1 MSYNAYILKKLEA
14 HKYLASVLDK
24 SISEVGKQSLKQA
37 NSIYDGTERLSWYL
51 SCFTENYFDV
61 CVKIAKEDYR
71 FIKAIR
77 KLVSPAKMT
86 FTLSQRVFLATFTS
100 SYNYNSIITLD
111 DGLYYPDIINAM
123 IEKYIDNLF
132 VDISEA
138 RVPNIVRI
146 LTKYSAKFTAS
157 GLTTRAVTYPI
168 VTAICI
174 SAGLKVALEST
185 LTTTIRWGVSGLG
198 LYSYAR
204 IAADAADRLKNRNL
218 TFYNTLYNMEVEML
232 YFLIEPITI
241 KIPEKLRTSL
251 SDEEIAAAILRL
263 IE

>member
-1 MSYNAYILKKLEA
+1 MSHNAYILKRLEA
-14 HKYLASVLDK
+14 DRYLASVLDK
-24 SISEVGKQSLKQA
+24 SVSEVGKQSLKQA
-37 NSIYDGTERLSWYL
+37 SSLYDGTERLSWYL

-61 CVKIAKEDYR
+61 CIKMKKEDYR

-77 KLVSPAKMT
+77 RLVGPAKIT
-86 FTLSQRVFLATFTS
+86 FTLSQRVFLATLTS
-100 SYNYNSIITLD
+100 SYNSTIILD
-111 DGLYYPDIINAM
+111 NGLYYSDIITAM
-123 IEKYIDNLF
+123 IEKYIDSLLL
-132 VDISEA
+132 DISEA
-138 RVPNIVRI
+138 RIPNIVRI

-174 SAGLKVALEST
+174 SAGLKAALEST
-185 LTTTIRWGVSGLG
+185 LTTTIRWGVSGVG

-204 IAADAADRLKNRNL
+204 IAADAADRLKIRSL
-218 TFYNTLYNMEVEML
+218 LFYNTLYSMGVEML

-241 KIPEKLRTSL
+241 KIPEKLRNSL
-251 SDEEIAAAILRL
+251 SDEQIAAAILRL